1 MNINNAINT
10 YQKIKSVPPNLN
22 PEQKNKL
29 EDKVIEKKEDVKSN
43 IESKQLEKRELYSDV
58 YSYSL
63 KKSQM
68 DIYMEN
74 TDSKDD
80 DFYKNINIDINVELN
95 LDKKEKVEPYNQYRN
110 INEIV

>member
-10 YQKIKSVPPNLN
+10 YQKVNSSVTKLT

-29 EDKVIEKKEDVKSN
+29 EDNLIEKKEDLKSN
-43 IESKQLEKRELYSDV
+43 IENKQLEKRDFYSDV

-63 KKSQM
+63 NKSKM

-74 TDSKDD
+74 TESKDN
-80 DFYKNINIDINVELN
+80 DFYKNINVDINIKLD

>member
-10 YQKIKSVPPNLN
+10 YQKINSSVPNLT

-29 EDKVIEKKEDVKSN
+29 EDKVIDKKENVQSN

-74 TDSKDD
+74 TDSKDN
-80 DFYKNINIDINVELN
+80 DFYKNINIDISVQRD
-95 LDKKEKVEPYNQYRN
+95 LDNKEKVEPYNQYRN